1 MSWTDRPD
9 PSRTVLEDLEHSDLA
24 SHGLPDDGLG
34 SAPREDEPL
43 ADEARELRWANAA
56 TRLRE
61 GDSYYGIV
69 SLVSGLLIMEIG
81 ARILDVRYFPPIT
94 AVLGRLIRL
103 TRDGEILS
111 DVLRSVQNLAL
122 GFSITVVVGVTVGLL
137 MGRYS
142 VIEKMLDPYVIGFMT
157 SPTIVFAPVYF
168 SIFGLARWSIVLL
181 IVQYSLFIV
190 IVNTITAV
198 HSVDRELVEMSSVFG
213 AGERQRLWKIVLPA
227 SMPLIIAGLR
237 LGMGR
242 AVKGMINGEL
252 LIAVVGLGATSQN
265 FARARDAEGVFAIL
279 IVVILVALAA
289 VKIVEIVDKRVNG
302 WLPNAQR

>member
-1 MSWTDRPD
+1 MSSTDRPN
-9 PSRTVLEDLEHSDLA
+9 PPRTVLEDLEHSNLA
-24 SHGLPDDGLG
+24 DHGLPDDGLG
-34 SAPREDEPL
+34 PALREDEPL
-43 ADEARELRWANAA
+43 ADEARELRWSNTA

-61 GDSYYGIV
+61 GDSYFAIV
-69 SLVSGLLIMEIG
+69 SLVTGLLIMEIG
-81 ARILDVRYFPPIT
+81 ARILNVQYFPPIS
-94 AVLGRLIRL
+94 AVLGRLIQL

-111 DVLRSVQNLAL
+111 DVLRSVQNLSL
-122 GFSITVVVGVTVGLL
+122 GFSITLVVGVTVGLL
-137 MGRYS
+137 MGRFS
-142 VIEKMLDPYVIGFMT
+142 AIEKMLDPYVIGFMT
-157 SPTIVFAPVYF
+157 SPTVVFAPVYF

-190 IVNTITAV
+190 IVNTVTAV

-227 SMPLIIAGLR
+227 SLPLIMAGLR

-289 VKIVEIVDKRVNG
+289 VKIVEIIDSRVNS